1 MSDQDTT
8 PDGRTDAETTPDSRD
23 AFALRRRTLVRAAG
37 VGAVAV
43 GGVGA
48 WGMAAAADDEETTEG
63 GYEENPDHDDGTNQP
78 PSADPVFGFASI
90 SPDVKPPVEPD
101 HVVELLVRP
110 VEGRE
115 IPEFFYDPC
124 GLYIDPGDTVKF
136 SYTTPHHTITAYHP
150 ARGEMRRVPEGV
162 PPFSSAVLNAGAYW
176 LYTFEIPGV
185 YDLYC
190 GPHEAFGHVMRVVV
204 GTTEGYEPLP
214 DPCAA
219 PPEETPTE
227 TEPPT
232 ETATPTATETTT
244 ETATPTMTDTTT
256 ASATETAT
264 PGTTTDAPT
273 ATATETP
280 TEDGGEGGEPELRL
294 PLFTGLTVLRDPA
307 LDPENIVA
315 DGEIHWEDL
324 AAESKQLFFRIEGFP
339 PCSTDEESG

>member
-1 MSDQDTT
+1 MSDPNTT
-8 PDGRTDAETTPDSRD
+8 PDGRTDAETTDAQN

-37 VGAVAV
+37 IGAVAA

-48 WGMAAAADDEETTEG
+48 WGMTAAADEHADETTDDGAGEET
-63 GYEENPDHDDGTNQP
+63 DGTNQP
-78 PSADPVFGFASI
+78 PSADPVFGYASI
-90 SPDVKPPVEPD
+90 SPDVTPPVEPD
-101 HVVELLVRP
+101 HEVELLVRP

-124 GLYIDPGDTVKF
+124 GLYVVPGDTVKF

-162 PPFSSAVLNAGAYW
+162 PPFSSPVLNAGAYW

-219 PPEETPTE
+219 PPAETE
-227 TEPPT
+227 TETEMPT
-232 ETATPTATETTT
+232 AAAPETATPTATETETDTET
-244 ETATPTMTDTTT
+244 ETATDATT
-256 ASATETAT
+256 AAPTETRT
-264 PGTTTDAPT
+264 EIPT
-273 ATATETP
+273 ESETP

-315 DGEIHWEDL
+315 DGEIHWDDL
-324 AAESKQLFFRIEGFP
+324 AAESKQLFLRVEGFP
-339 PCSTDEESG
+339 PCLTDEESE

>member
-1 MSDQDTT
+1 
-8 PDGRTDAETTPDSRD
+8 
-23 AFALRRRTLVRAAG
+23 
-37 VGAVAV
+37 
-43 GGVGA
+43 
-48 WGMAAAADDEETTEG
+48 
-63 GYEENPDHDDGTNQP
+63 
-78 PSADPVFGFASI
+78 VFGYASI

-101 HVVELLVRP
+101 HEVELLVRP

-115 IPEFFYDPC
+115 IPEFYYDPC
-124 GLYIDPGDTVKF
+124 GLYVDPGDTVKF

-162 PPFSSAVLNAGAYW
+162 PPFSSPVLNAGAYW

-219 PPEETPTE
+219 PPKEMPTE
-227 TEPPT
+227 TETEVPT
-232 ETATPTATETTT
+232 ETETPTATMT
-244 ETATPTMTDTTT
+244 E
-256 ASATETAT
+256 
-264 PGTTTDAPT
+264 
-273 ATATETP
+273 TETP
-280 TEDGGEGGEPELRL
+280 TATGGGEPELRL

-315 DGEIHWEDL
+315 DGEVHWDDL
-324 AAESKQLFFRIEGFP
+324 AAESKQLFLRVEGFP
-339 PCSTDEESG
+339 PCSTDEESE